1 MQKYL
6 FVTQGISTAE
16 SGKGVQRFGEYWNS

>member
-6 FVTQGISTAE
+6 FVTQGISMAG
-16 SGKGVQRFGEYWNS
+16 SDKGVQRFGEYWNS

>member
-6 FVTQGISTAE
+6 FVTQGISTAG
-16 SGKGVQRFGEYWNS
+16 SGEGVQRFGEYWNS